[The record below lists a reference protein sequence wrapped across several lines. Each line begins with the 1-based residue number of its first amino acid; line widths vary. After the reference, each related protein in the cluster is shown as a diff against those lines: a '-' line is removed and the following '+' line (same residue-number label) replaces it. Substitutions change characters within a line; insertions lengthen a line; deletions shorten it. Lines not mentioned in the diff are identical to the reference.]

1 MYDETI
7 VIKGEPASKA
17 NSRRLVTIKGRPA
30 FIRSSKAISYADAF
44 AMQCRQQ
51 LGVPPTPDDVRVDI
65 LIYYASRRPDLDDS
79 IILDAM
85 QGLVYVNDRQ
95 VKQRSVYWALDKS
108 DPRSVIRIRS
118 CDVTD
123 IPEYLLVPK

>member
-17 NSRRLVTIKGRPA
+17 NSRRLVTIHGRPA
-30 FIRSSKAISYADAF
+30 FIRSRKAISYADAF

-51 LGVPPTPDDVRVDI
+51 LNVPPTPDDVRVDI

-95 VKQRSVYWALDKS
+95 VKQRGVYWALDKD
-108 DPRSVIRIRS
+108 DPRAVIRIRS
-118 CDVTD
+118 CDVND